1 MRSEKITF
9 QGSDGMLAARLDMP
23 IGTPKTFALFAHCF
37 TCSKDIFA
45 ASRVAAALTDRG
57 VATLRFDFT
66 GLGQSDGEFENTNFS
81 SNVTDLLKAV
91 EFLKENDKAPSILIG
106 HSLGGAAILAAA
118 SQVESAEA
126 VVTIGAPCDP
136 AHVGHHFM
144 DSQQEIDQKGEA
156 AVTIGGRPFKVKK
169 QFLEDLKGQEQVE
182 RLKNLRKPLLI
193 FHAPLD
199 QTVGINNA
207 GNIFSSAKHPKS
219 FISLD
224 GADHLLSK
232 RSDAVY
238 VADVIGSWAE
248 RYVEALQTSKTV
260 TKLKSD
266 ENSTVVAE
274 AGPGKFVQHIDSSG
288 HPLIADEPF
297 SVGGSNTGPTPYD
310 LLVSGL
316 GACTSMTIRMYA
328 NRKKWPLESVAVKL
342 RHQKIH
348 ADDCEQCE
356 TSSGKIDTIERE
368 IELKGE
374 LSEEQRLRL
383 LEIAD
388 MCPVH
393 KTLHS
398 EVIITSVLT

>member
-1 MRSEKITF
+1 M
-9 QGSDGMLAARLDMP
+9 
-23 IGTPKTFALFAHCF
+23 KTLH
-37 TCSKDIFA
+37 
-45 ASRVAAALTDRG
+45 
-57 VATLRFDFT
+57 
-66 GLGQSDGEFENTNFS
+66 
-81 SNVTDLLKAV
+81 
-91 EFLKENDKAPSILIG
+91 
-106 HSLGGAAILAAA
+106 
-118 SQVESAEA
+118 
-126 VVTIGAPCDP
+126 
-136 AHVGHHFM
+136 
-144 DSQQEIDQKGEA
+144 
-156 AVTIGGRPFKVKK
+156 
-169 QFLEDLKGQEQVE
+169 
-182 RLKNLRKPLLI
+182 KPLLI

-207 GNIFSSAKHPKS
+207 GNIFTSAKHPKS

-232 RSDAVY
+232 RSDAIY

-248 RYVEALQTSKTV
+248 RYIEALQPVKAV

-266 ENSTVVAE
+266 DNSTVVAE
-274 AGPGKFVQHIDSSG
+274 AGLGKFVQQIDSSG
-288 HPLIADEPF
+288 HSLVADEPF

-328 NRKKWPLESVAVKL
+328 NRKKWRLENVAVKL
-342 RHQKIH
+342 RHKKIH

-374 LSEEQRLRL
+374 LSDEQRARL

-388 MCPVH
+388 LCPVH

-398 EVIITSVLT
+398 EVVIKSVLA

>member
-9 QGSDGMLAARLDMP
+9 QGSDGMLAARLDLP

-45 ASRVAAALTDRG
+45 ASRVAAALTDLG

-81 SNVTDLLKAV
+81 SNITDLLKAA
-91 EFLKENDKAPSILIG
+91 EFLEAEYQAPSILIG

-118 SQVESAEA
+118 AQVKSAEA
-126 VVTIGAPCDP
+126 VVTIGAPFDP

-144 DSQQEIDQKGEA
+144 DSQTEIEEKGEA
-156 AVTIGGRPFKVKK
+156 AVTIGGRPFRVKK
-169 QFLEDLKGQEQVE
+169 QFIDDLHGQEQVE
-182 RLKNLRKPLLI
+182 RLKNLHKPLLI

-199 QTVGINNA
+199 QTVGVNNA
-207 GNIFSSAKHPKS
+207 ANIFTSAKHPKS

-232 RSDAVY
+232 RSDAIY

-248 RYVEALQTSKTV
+248 RYIEALQPVNIV

-266 ENSTVVAE
+266 ENSTVVTE
-274 AGPGKFVQHIDSSG
+274 ETPGKFVQQIDSSG

-297 SVGGSNTGPTPYD
+297 SVGGSNRGPTPYD

-328 NRKKWPLESVAVKL
+328 KRKKWPLEHVAVKL

-374 LSEEQRLRL
+374 LSEEQRARL

-388 MCPVH
+388 LCPVH

-398 EVIITSVLT
+398 EVVIKSVLI

>member
-9 QGSDGMLAARLDMP
+9 QGSDGMLAARLDLP

-81 SNVTDLLKAV
+81 SNITDLLKAA
-91 EFLKENDKAPSILIG
+91 EFLNEEYQPPSILIG

-118 SQVESAEA
+118 AQVKSAEA
-126 VVTIGAPCDP
+126 VVTIGAPFDP
-136 AHVGHHFM
+136 AHVGHHFI
-144 DSQQEIDQKGEA
+144 DSQAEIEEKGEA

-169 QFLEDLKGQEQVE
+169 QFIDDLHGQEQVE
-182 RLKNLRKPLLI
+182 RLKSLHKPLLI

-207 GNIFSSAKHPKS
+207 GNIFASAKHPKS

-232 RSDAVY
+232 RSDAIY
-238 VADVIGSWAE
+238 VADIIGSWAE
-248 RYVEALQTSKTV
+248 RYVEALQPVKTA

-266 ENSTVVAE
+266 ENSTVVVE
-274 AGPGKFVQHIDSSG
+274 TGPGKFVQHIDSSE
-288 HPLIADEPF
+288 HPLVADEPF

-328 NRKKWPLESVAVKL
+328 NRKKWPLDNVAVKL
-342 RHQKIH
+342 RHNEIH

-374 LSEEQRLRL
+374 LSDEQRTRL

-388 MCPVH
+388 LCPVH

-398 EVIITSVLT
+398 EVAVKSVLT

>member
-9 QGSDGMLAARLDMP
+9 EGSDGMLAARLDMP
-23 IGTPKTFALFAHCF
+23 IGEPKTFALFAHCF

-81 SNVTDLLKAV
+81 SNIEDLLKAA
-91 EFLKENDKAPSILIG
+91 EFLNQNYEAPSILIG

-118 SQVESAEA
+118 AQVASTEA
-126 VVTIGAPCDP
+126 VVTIGAPFDP
-136 AHVGHHFM
+136 AHVGHHFLN
-144 DSQQEIDQKGEA
+144 SQSEIEEKGEA

-169 QFLEDLKGQEQVE
+169 QFLDDLEGQEQVE
-182 RLKNLRKPLLI
+182 RLKSLHKPLLI

-207 GNIFSSAKHPKS
+207 GNIFASAKHPKS

-248 RYVEALQTSKTV
+248 RYVGSLQKPTVSTS
-260 TKLKSD
+260 LKSD
-266 ENSTVVAE
+266 ENTTVVAE
-274 AGPGKFVQHIDSSG
+274 AGTGKFVQQVDTSG
-288 HPLIADEPF
+288 HLLVADEPF
-297 SVGGSNTGPTPYD
+297 SVGGTNTGPTPYD

-328 NRKKWPLESVAVKL
+328 DRKKWPLESVAVKL
-342 RHQKIH
+342 RHQKVH
-348 ADDCEQCE
+348 ADDCEHCE
-356 TSSGKIDTIERE
+356 TSSGKIDTIDRE

-374 LSEEQRLRL
+374 LSDEQRARL

-388 MCPVH
+388 LCPVH

-398 EVIITSVLT
+398 EVKINSVLA